1 MSPGLLRASICL
13 AAAST
18 LAISS
23 VARAD
28 DETDRARDLVYQGD
42 DLAAA
47 GKLDEA
53 LAAYR
58 QADAIV
64 LAPTTSI
71 EVAAIL
77 VRLRRF
83 VEARAIASQLAQ
95 PPPGTVEPEPFT
107 VARRRARDMVLDIDA
122 RAPSLTVSVPPWASA
137 TWLRVDHAPP
147 VAVGALPVQ
156 MDPGAHLLVFEG
168 EAIEPSSLRVELV
181 ERDRKHIDLR
191 PTPKAKSEVSAVT
204 IAAFVTSGVGLVT
217 AAVAGGAYLS
227 MRGNVAEACETGVG
241 DCSGGARADANAVG
255 WVANAGMGVFLVG
268 GIVGGISLGFDLARN
283 DGATRANVQA
293 VAGPGGLLVRG
304 VF

>member
-1 MSPGLLRASICL
+1 MSSGLLRVSICL

-18 LAISS
+18 LAVAQ

-28 DETDRARDLVYQGD
+28 EELDRARDLVYQGD

-47 GKLDEA
+47 GRLDEA

-71 EVAAIL
+71 EVASVL

-95 PPPGTVEPEPFT
+95 PPASVVEPEPFS
-107 VARRRARDMVLDIDA
+107 VARRRARDMILDIDA
-122 RAPSLTVSVPPWASA
+122 RAPSLTVSLPPWASS

-156 MDPGAHLLVFEG
+156 MDPGPHLLVFEG
-168 EAIEPSSLRVELV
+168 DAIEPSSLRIELV
-181 ERDRKHIDLR
+181 ERDRKHIDLQ
-191 PTPKAKSEVSAVT
+191 PTPRAKADVSALT
-204 IAAFVTSGVGLVT
+204 IVAFASSGVGLVT
-217 AAVAGGAYLS
+217 AAIAGGAYLS
-227 MRGNVAEACETGVG
+227 MRGNLSEACATNVG
-241 DCSGGARADANAVG
+241 DCSSGARADADAVG
-255 WVANAGMGVFLVG
+255 WVANVGMGVFLVG
-268 GIVGGISLGFDLARN
+268 GIVGGISLGFDLA
-283 DGATRANVQA
+283 GGSTQPTLQA
-293 VAGPGGLLVRG
+293 IASPDGLLVRG